1 MAEAIHNMTEIPNLI
16 THLDLVNK
24 IGDLTV
30 QLLNIEK
37 SYEELK
43 QSTSTLSS
51 DNVLLKD
58 EANVFKAEN
67 TRFENEVKRL
77 TKLEAGLRTD
87 LSTIRSEKDKQLND
101 LKLSL
106 KKKEKTIDDLKQMLD
121 RVKVVKKKSLKGKV
135 RA

>member
-1 MAEAIHNMTEIPNLI
+1 MTEIPNLI